1 MKLIS
6 QTFYSLSIYKKA
18 WDILWSNKLSKYIW
32 ISFFVSIIIY
42 ATFIY
47 FGYQWYPEIKQFFI
61 EKYPFEFLESIIVPI
76 LTLVFFIVYL
86 FTSFLVLK
94 NILFVVLSPVLS
106 KLSLDVESIYL
117 NQKVKDNTSFLYS
130 IWRGLKIS
138 IYILF
143 RQSFLVFFLL
153 IFTWIPILGPIFS
166 LFILLISAYF
176 YGFGTL
182 DYFLER
188 YSNADETKN
197 LIKQNKGLA
206 LGNGIGFIGIM
217 FIPFFGFF
225 LAPILSTVAATIIGI
240 EKFNTNF
247 ALEGNKVI
255 N

>member
-76 LTLVFFIVYL
+76 LTLVFFILYI
-86 FTSFLVLK
+86 FTSFLILK
-94 NILFVVLSPVLS
+94 NLLFVLLSPVLS

-117 NQKVKDNTSFLYS
+117 NQKVIDNTSFLYS
-130 IWRGLKIS
+130 MWRGLKIS

-143 RQSFLVFFLL
+143 RQSFLVLFLL

-166 LFILLISAYF
+166 LVILTISAYF
-176 YGFGTL
+176 YGFGNL
-182 DYFLER
+182 DYYLER
-188 YSNADETKN
+188 YRNTNETKI
-197 LIKQNKGLA
+197 LIRQNKGLA

-225 LAPILSTVAATIIGI
+225 LAPILSTIAATIIGI
-240 EKFNTNF
+240 EKFNPNYE
-247 ALEGNKVI
+247 LDYSEVI
-255 N
+255 K